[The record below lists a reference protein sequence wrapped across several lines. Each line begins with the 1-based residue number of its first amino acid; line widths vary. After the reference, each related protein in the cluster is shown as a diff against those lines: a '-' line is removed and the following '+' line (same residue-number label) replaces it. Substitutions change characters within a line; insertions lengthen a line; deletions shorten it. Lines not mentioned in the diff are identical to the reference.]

1 MVTVRVKPCA
11 VNSIRLVQWR
21 KSRHRFSTDRRRSES
36 ASRDP
41 AISPLSPEV
50 FAMPRWP
57 RRNLIASE
65 GLFCTEGAQEMQ
77 KAEAA
82 MFCDFGCRAE
92 KGSVL
97 HRTVDRDRTVEP
109 KLGLSVSL
117 SCLSPNWATEIKF
130 PSSLRLFQDVR
141 GTPTLSSVL
150 VVRDLTANRCPLLRR
165 QEPPR
170 HHLYF
175 DGPAENGQQKTNR
188 RSLSV
193 DPAHSRCACCIVSP
207 WGFGKSRA

>member
-21 KSRHRFSTDRRRSES
+21 KSRHRFSTDRRRKES

-109 KLGLSVSL
+109 QTRVVGQGCPAVADG
-117 SCLSPNWATEIKF
+117 ATEVRF
-130 PSSLRLFQDVR
+130 PGSLRIVSGLAEYSHSISVPVLRDLRQRIDVR
-141 GTPTLSSVL
+141 FCEGRNRRDAIFTLM
-150 VVRDLTANRCPLLRR
+150 
-165 QEPPR
+165 
-170 HHLYF
+170 
-175 DGPAENGQQKTNR
+175 GQQKT
-188 RSLSV
+188 
-193 DPAHSRCACCIVSP
+193 ASRKQTAGV
-207 WGFGKSRA
+207 